1 MAMFQPIHSTQHLH
15 ADKEEFS
22 VSKKPV
28 TDGLDPTRWR
38 TLFVVAISQLM
49 LVLDSSIMNIAIPSA
64 KIDLGISDANQQWVI
79 TAYTLAFGSL
89 LLLGGRIGDFMGRKK
104 IFIIGLLGFAGAS
117 ALGGIASTQGLLFA
131 ARALQGVFGALL
143 APAALSI
150 ISVTFTV
157 PKERAK
163 AFGVVGAISG
173 GGAAIGLI
181 LGGTL
186 TEFFSWR
193 WCLGVNTPIAILA
206 AILAIRFVHE
216 SKAEG
221 NNTYDIPGV
230 ITATAGLFSLTYGF
244 NEAATKGWSSS
255 TTISFLLVAAVL
267 LVIFVVIE
275 MKVANPLM
283 PLRVVTERNRGGS
296 YLGSLVVGA
305 GLFSMFL
312 FLGLYLQVILGYSPL
327 KSGFAF
333 LPFTAGIIVFAG
345 IASQLLPRVGPKA
358 LMVPG
363 LIAAGLGLLALSR
376 ITPETSYTSH
386 VLPSLLIMSS
396 GMALVFIPLTSTS
409 LHAVSAH
416 DTGVASAMLN
426 TSQQIGGS
434 LGTAL
439 LNTVAATATA
449 TFAAANTQL
458 GDKVMPFAMTHG
470 FTVAFKFSAVLLFVG
485 AVVLF
490 FFINIGKESLVETEG
505 VIAH

>member
-1 MAMFQPIHSTQHLH
+1 
-15 ADKEEFS
+15 
-22 VSKKPV
+22 
-28 TDGLDPTRWR
+28 
-38 TLFVVAISQLM
+38 
-49 LVLDSSIMNIAIPSA
+49 
-64 KIDLGISDANQQWVI
+64 
-79 TAYTLAFGSL
+79 
-89 LLLGGRIGDFMGRKK
+89 
-104 IFIIGLLGFAGAS
+104 
-117 ALGGIASTQGLLFA
+117 
-131 ARALQGVFGALL
+131 
-143 APAALSI
+143 
-150 ISVTFTV
+150 
-157 PKERAK
+157 
-163 AFGVVGAISG
+163 
-173 GGAAIGLI
+173 LI

-193 WCLGVNTPIAILA
+193 WCLGVNTPIAIVA
-206 AILAIRFVHE
+206 ALLAIKFVRE

-221 NNTYDIPGV
+221 DNTYDIPGV
-230 ITATAGLFSLTYGF
+230 LTATAGLFSLTYGF

-255 TTISFLLVAAVL
+255 ATISFLVAAVVL

-312 FLGLYLQVILGYSPL
+312 FLGLYLQVILGYTPL

-345 IASQLLPRVGPKA
+345 IASQLLPKVGPKA

-363 LIAAGLGLLALSR
+363 LIAAGFGLLALSR
-376 ITPETSYTSH
+376 ITPETSYTTH

-409 LHAVSAH
+409 LHGVSSH

-439 LNTVAATATA
+439 LNTVAATATT

-458 GDKVMPFAMTHG
+458 GEKVMPFAMTHG

-490 FFINIGKESLVETEG
+490 FFINVGKDSLVESEG
-505 VIAH
+505 VAVH